1 MRYIINNNNRALNP
15 SALRSYQVEYDEEM
29 TGEEMEHHQHQVS
42 FAGDRMTGSPVTAYH
57 VAGKPSISFS
67 GYLPVNW

>member
-1 MRYIINNNNRALNP
+1 MRYIVNNNNRALNP

-42 FAGDRMTGSPVTAYH
+42 FAGDRVTGYH
-57 VAGKPSISFS
+57 VAGKPVISFS
-67 GYLPVNW
+67 GYLTVNW